1 MNKAELIE
9 RLEELNVG
17 LKRFTVDFVRYSDS
31 WTKAFE
37 LVNNVIAAHAN
48 RLEFDGFKS
57 P

>member
-9 RLEELNVG
+9 RFEELNVG
-17 LKRFTVDFVRYSDS
+17 LKRFTVDLVRYSDS

-37 LVNNVIAAHAN
+37 LVNSVIVPHAN
-48 RLEFDGFKS
+48 QLEFDGFKS